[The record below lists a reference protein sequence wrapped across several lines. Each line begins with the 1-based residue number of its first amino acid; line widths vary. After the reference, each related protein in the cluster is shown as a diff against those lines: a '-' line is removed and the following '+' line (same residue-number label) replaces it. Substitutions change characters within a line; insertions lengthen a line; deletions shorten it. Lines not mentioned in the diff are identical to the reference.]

1 MEFYRSC
8 LNTIMIK
15 KNLIY
20 CSDLNRL
27 CKEKTVQVIPLNIFW
42 DEMVS
47 VPMQKAETDF
57 ELLNKFV
64 LKTM

>member
-1 MEFYRSC
+1 
-8 LNTIMIK
+8 MIK
-15 KNLIY
+15 RNLIY